1 MKILIFAMSWFL
13 AISILNAEDI
23 KKSTGTKAAIVKSG
37 SSAEVMTESNISKE
51 KIKKAE
57 VSRLRELRK
66 KQNMEIVELKK
77 AQKKELAG
85 LEGNFKNRIKMKS
98 DHRKMIRNLK
108 LKHKQAQME
117 FKKAHPVKE
126 DSKKKEKVEVKKKS
140 DLK

>member
-1 MKILIFAMSWFL
+1 MRILIFAVSCFL

-23 KKSTGTKAAIVKSG
+23 KKSTGTKAAIVKSS
-37 SSAEVMTESNISKE
+37 SSAKVMEGDNAAKG
-51 KIKKAE
+51 KIEAE
-57 VSRLRELRK
+57 VSTLRELRK

-108 LKHKQAQME
+108 LKHRQAQME